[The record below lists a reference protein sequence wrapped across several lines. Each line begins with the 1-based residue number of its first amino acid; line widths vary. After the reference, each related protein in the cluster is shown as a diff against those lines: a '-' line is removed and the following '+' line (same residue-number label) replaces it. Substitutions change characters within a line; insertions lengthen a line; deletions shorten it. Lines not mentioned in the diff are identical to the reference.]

1 MTIKKSIV
9 LATGLLIGGASVF
22 GFNQFHQE
30 KTPLTYESFKVQEVD
45 NGLYVAKNV
54 NKGTDKDFLAF
65 EASDV
70 LNDQNVKIGD
80 TVKAEYRALKGED
93 KFIGVTS
100 VKHGK
105 TIKTANASKT
115 FYSSYQITNVDN
127 NEFNGICYNNCSDVN
142 AGVYFTSENVLYHD
156 SLEVGDY
163 VNVTYDAVTDELVKV
178 EKLVRADDNSYVLA
192 SYYKG
197 DSK

>member
-115 FYSSYQITNVDN
+115 FYSSYQIEEVKKD
-127 NEFNGICYNNCSDVN
+127 GYYAKCYNNCVSNEILFFNKKFVMYN
-142 AGVYFTSENVLYHD
+142 D
-156 SLEVGDY
+156 SLKYGDY
-163 VNVTYDAVTDELVKV
+163 VNATYDAVTKDLMKV
-178 EKLVRADDNSYVLA
+178 EKLVKSGKDSYVLA
-192 SYYKG
+192 SYKRG
-197 DSK
+197 DTQ

>member
-9 LATGLLIGGASVF
+9 LATGLFIGGASVF
-22 GFNQFHQE
+22 GFNHFHQE

-54 NKGTDKDFLAF
+54 EKGTDKDFLAF

-70 LNDQNVKIGD
+70 INDQNVKIGD
-80 TVKAEYRALKGED
+80 TVKAEYRSLKGED
-93 KFIGVTS
+93 IFIGVTD
-100 VKHGK
+100 VKHSKEDK
-105 TIKTANASKT
+105 TS
-115 FYSSYQITNVDN
+115 YSSYQITSVNKG
-127 NEFNGICYNNCSDVN
+127 EFNGTCYNNCSDVN
-142 AGVYFTSENVLYHD
+142 AGVYFTSENVMYND

-178 EKLVRADDNSYVLA
+178 EKLVRTDNNSYVLA

-197 DSK
+197 GSK